1 MSTDQNQSNNQC
13 DIQKKKRGRP
23 RKYDPSI
30 PRATIVRQFYNRN
43 KVAILKQHK
52 KQYAE
57 AALTRYNAYKDYLQT
72 MDLSAPFNMYRSV
85 AEEIERVQRRI
96 DKVNSVLDS
105 VANDQ
110 KSTESDLVVQESHG
124 STEVAV

>member
-1 MSTDQNQSNNQC
+1 MSTTTQQSEVPMT
-13 DIQKKKRGRP
+13 KKKRGRP

-57 AALTRYNAYKDYLQT
+57 LALMRYQTYKDYLET
-72 MDLSAPFNMYRSV
+72 LDKTAPFNMYRSV

-96 DKVNSVLDS
+96 DKVNNVLES
-105 VANDQ
+105 VADPIESTDQ
-110 KSTESDLVVQESHG
+110 QMLL
-124 STEVAV
+124 AVE